1 MRLQVVVIGGTGA
14 TGRELVRQLLA
25 HPQVETVSVLV
36 RRPYF
41 EAHPKLIEVQV
52 DFDRLIDYSAHIK
65 GDIAYST
72 LGTTIKDA
80 GSKTE
85 QWRIDHDIPLTFAA
99 IAKEHGIPSFVLLS
113 AAGADT
119 DSRIYYSQMK
129 GQLEKD
135 IIALEFPNLSILQPG
150 IIDRPGTER
159 RGEKIA
165 LKTIRFI
172 NAMGALKG
180 LAPIRTADLAKAMV
194 DVSIP
199 MLKSGK
205 QVYTS
210 KQLLRGVLNA

>member
-1 MRLQVVVIGGTGA
+1 
-14 TGRELVRQLLA
+14 
-25 HPQVETVSVLV
+25 
-36 RRPYF
+36 
-41 EAHPKLIEVQV
+41 
-52 DFDRLIDYSAHIK
+52 
-65 GDIAYST
+65 
-72 LGTTIKDA
+72 
-80 GSKTE
+80 
-85 QWRIDHDIPLTFAA
+85 
-99 IAKEHGIPSFVLLS
+99 
-113 AAGADT
+113 
-119 DSRIYYSQMK
+119 MK